1 MDNEINEKE
10 EYKNRTSERRGRFL
24 FFVMAVV
31 VVIQTAITFYLLA
44 KSTESS
50 LAKYILYALGAV
62 YLVTFVLMTVFYLK
76 DNNYQKQ
83 SGVNQYKKLLKV
95 TKYLFKFLL
104 IIISVVS
111 LFSAARMEGGRVF
124 YFVIM
129 VLINVFMIALDISV
143 WSFMDEIK
151 RKKQRKIEEEN
162 RKEY

>member
-10 EYKNRTSERRGRFL
+10 DNKNKTAERKGRLL
-24 FFVMAVV
+24 FFVMSVV

-44 KSTESS
+44 KSTSS
-50 LAKYILYALGAV
+50 NLVRYILYTLGAV
-62 YLVTFVLMTVFYLK
+62 YLVTFVLMTIFYLK
-76 DNNYQKQ
+76 DNNYKKQ

-104 IIISVVS
+104 IIISVIS
-111 LFSAARMEGGRVF
+111 LFSAVRMESGRVF

-151 RKKQRKIEEEN
+151 RKKQRKIMEEN